1 MLTVEIMEMIEDA
14 KEDVRRYNSIT
25 SHVWAGG
32 SLDEILKK
40 TGYRVPTGWTMESWM
55 AYAGRGLI
63 HHIEDLTRKLR
74 EVAESK

>member
-40 TGYRVPTGWTMESWM
+40 TGYRVPTG
-55 AYAGRGLI
+55 
-63 HHIEDLTRKLR
+63 
-74 EVAESK
+74 